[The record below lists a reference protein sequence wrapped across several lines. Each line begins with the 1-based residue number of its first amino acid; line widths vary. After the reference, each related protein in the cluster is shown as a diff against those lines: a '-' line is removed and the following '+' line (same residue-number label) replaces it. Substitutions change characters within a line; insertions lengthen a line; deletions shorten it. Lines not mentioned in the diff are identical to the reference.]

1 MTKQNKIIN
10 LNNCIMKQFT
20 LKSLMLL
27 LLLLIGGVVMLGER
41 LRAHPINLG
50 D

>member
-1 MTKQNKIIN
+1 
-10 LNNCIMKQFT
+10 MKQFT

-41 LRAHPINLG
+41 LRPINMYLMSSQVPVTR
-50 D
+50 